1 MLEKLAR
8 IIKKP
13 SKTQQTGQIIF
24 RKSRKIRIP
33 LNERVKQFLRW
44 FGLTDEFGEEL
55 LKEEDAIS
63 QIFEH
68 WSKTLLLWLFNV
80 IYTGSLFLI
89 PISLFYEITWESVP
103 FHILAIGIGYYVIIE
118 MLKEVR
124 NIIKKGTNG

>member
-1 MLEKLAR
+1 MLEKLAK

-13 SKTQQTGQIIF
+13 SKTEQTGQIIF

-80 IYTGSLFLI
+80 IYTGSLILI
-89 PISLFYEITWESVP
+89 PVSLFYKLTWESVP

-124 NIIKKGTNG
+124 NINKKGTNG